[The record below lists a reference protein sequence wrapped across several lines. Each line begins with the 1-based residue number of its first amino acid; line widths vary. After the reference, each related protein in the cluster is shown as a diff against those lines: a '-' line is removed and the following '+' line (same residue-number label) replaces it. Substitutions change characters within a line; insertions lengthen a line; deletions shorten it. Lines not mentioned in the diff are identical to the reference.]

1 MLDGKVMIILLAIG
15 LMKRYSCIKP
25 EPYIHKKKQY
35 KSWIRFA
42 KLFNKMWYKNTA
54 GADTSKFAKKDIFS

>member
-25 EPYIHKKKQY
+25 EPYIHKKNNIKVELDLPIY
-35 KSWIRFA
+35 LTKCD
-42 KLFNKMWYKNTA
+42 NKNTA